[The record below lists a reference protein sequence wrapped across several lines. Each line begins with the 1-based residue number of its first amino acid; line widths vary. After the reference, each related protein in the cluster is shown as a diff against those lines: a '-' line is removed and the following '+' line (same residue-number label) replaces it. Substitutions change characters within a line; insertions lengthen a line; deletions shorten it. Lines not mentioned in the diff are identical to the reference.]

1 LPEPLERD
9 FHLKKKL
16 LAAALL
22 ALAPLSAAGAMDVAT
37 FLTKADALQKKG
49 MMALM
54 SSDYELLKRQIQVD
68 SRALYG
74 ERMAAVQAKRR
85 PAYCPPGKQWV
96 SPDELLAAFRTIPAV
111 QRPRVQV
118 KDALRAHLARKYPCR
133 G

>member
-1 LPEPLERD
+1 LRRPDERD
-9 FHLKKKL
+9 FDVKKKL
-16 LAAALL
+16 LAALL
-22 ALAPLSAAGAMDVAT
+22 AAAPLSAASAMDVAT
-37 FLTKADALQKKG
+37 FLTKAEALKKKG
-49 MMALM
+49 MLAMM

-74 ERMAAVQAKRR
+74 ERMAAERAGRK

-96 SPDELLAAFRTIPAV
+96 APEELLASFRTIPAA

-118 KDALRAHLARKYPCR
+118 KDGLRALLARKYPCR